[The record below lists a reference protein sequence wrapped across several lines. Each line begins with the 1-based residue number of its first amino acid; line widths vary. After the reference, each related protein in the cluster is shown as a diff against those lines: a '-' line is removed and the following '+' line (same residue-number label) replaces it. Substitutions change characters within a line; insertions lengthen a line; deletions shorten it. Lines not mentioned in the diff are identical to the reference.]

1 MIFSRATPSRSG
13 RGWDDALER
22 LIFTRA
28 FTPNPAS
35 SLLKTTAQLQA
46 HVKALLACNRC
57 PAMHKPVI
65 SGAPVLSKVLL
76 VGQAPGVKE
85 PILGRPFA
93 WTAGKTLFRW
103 FSEQCGVDEAAFRRT
118 VYMAAVCRCF
128 PGKNAQGG
136 DRVPAPV
143 EIAECGGWLDS
154 ELRILKPELVIP
166 VGKLAIAQFLPVGP
180 LVEMIGKSY
189 RAERAGVAFDL
200 VPLPHPSGASPWHR
214 TEPGRSLLHQALGKI
229 AQNPAWKQRISG

>member
-1 MIFSRATPSRSG
+1 MP
-13 RGWDDALER
+13 
-22 LIFTRA
+22 
-28 FTPNPAS
+28 
-35 SLLKTTAQLQA
+35 LKSTAKLQA
-46 HVKALLACNRC
+46 HVKDLLGCTRC

-103 FSEQCGVDEAAFRRT
+103 FSEQCGVDEATFRST

-128 PGKNAQGG
+128 PGKNAHGG
-136 DRVPAPV
+136 DRVPAPA
-143 EIAECGGWLDS
+143 EITECGGWLDA

-180 LVEMIGKSY
+180 LVEMIGKTF
-189 RAERAGVAFDL
+189 RAQRAGVAFDL

-229 AQNPAWKQRISG
+229 AQHPAWKQRVSG